1 MKGNTNMMKMRK
13 RLFVAVATFGILLIL
28 SACTTLGEIKVSLDA
43 TYEVTEGQTIEI
55 APLVTKD
62 GAEYQTALGY
72 VSLDTS
78 IAKFVDG
85 KLIGVKP
92 GQVRIKV
99 YAVEQPKAYATALV
113 TVTDNNLLSATF
125 DIEQEMNVN
134 EIQQIHYQI
143 IGTELQPLVNYH
155 SSNEQILTVDENG
168 TILAKSEG
176 SATVTIRLTSV
187 SDPSIYRE
195 YKYEIKISYYTYS
208 IEYVLNGG
216 KNHKDN
222 PKGIHINQLP
232 ITLYEPT
239 KAGYDFV
246 GWYDNAEFTNQPIT
260 IIEQME
266 NEQIQLFA
274 KWEKIDYTIEYNLN
288 GGTNHSDNPLVYNI
302 ETDTITLFPATKSY
316 YTFDGWYIGDIK
328 VETIQ
333 KGTIG
338 NQTLTAKYTPI
349 EYTIT
354 YDLDGGM
361 TTNQNCYTIESETIV
376 LSDATK
382 ANYNFI
388 GWFDSENRQV
398 TEIKAGSTG
407 NIELTACYVAIDYA
421 IEYVL
426 NGGINQEDNPSKYNV
441 ETNDILLLAPTKVG
455 YTFLGWLNENNEQ
468 VTEIKTGSTG
478 NIVLVANW
486 EADTYTVT
494 FDSNGGSIV
503 NSIDYTIESE
513 DITFVTP
520 IKIGYTFLG
529 WFNENN
535 EQVTVIENGSI
546 GDVTLTAK
554 WELIPYE
561 VTLDADGGRDV
572 ENVTFTVESDLI
584 ELPSTSKLGYTF
596 LGWFNEEDQHITS
609 IETGTV
615 GNLKLKAKYQLII
628 YTIQYDGLNDGDN
641 ANNPTEYTVESGS
654 IVLQNPI
661 LSSGYIFE
669 GWYDENDEFI
679 TTIESETKRNLVIKA
694 RLREYTIQEVK
705 ETTKETTVFTG
716 TITAISVLSSQYNNF
731 SILVND
737 GTASIMVYRISN
749 DAYAYNQFA
758 LGQKIRIKGQNIPY
772 NGLNEIATINSI
784 EIIEEGASLQP
795 VELETIPSEEELFSL
810 QCSIVKMTLT
820 FVSGT
825 LGSKQN
831 AIFKDANDNQITLR
845 GDSDWGTVDSMTLRA
860 GRQYT
865 IVGFVSW
872 YNGPQ
877 ISNLSHYPFVE
888 AVVTD
893 EMIAMDYLDQIR
905 LESTVTEDFGLPSVE
920 GITWTLKETAA
931 AELVSGTV
939 NIIRGEADV
948 VITLVATYTLNG
960 KGYDKEFDVVIKKQS
975 SGNEEWTLVT
985 NESELNVGDN
995 IVIVAKDSNVA
1006 LSTTQNSNNRL
1017 QTSITKS
1024 ENIITINDT
1033 VQILTL
1039 TAGTKEGT
1047 FGFDTG
1053 SGYLYAA
1060 SSSSNHLKTDQT
1072 LSDNSSWM
1080 ITIDETGVAKVV
1092 AQGSNTHNLLQ
1103 YNLSAKL
1110 FSCYS
1115 SSQKDISI
1123 YKLTASTP
1131 LTDEQ
1136 IAQKHLDNLSVVSE
1150 TSDDIALTQ
1159 DENLSWQLN
1168 TITDVASIVDG
1179 VLVVTPGDTDVT
1191 ITLVAVYTLNGK
1203 SFDKEFEIV
1212 VKKKDDVTK
1221 IEKTYTYQFVSGALK
1236 TAGGSATLGEID
1248 WSYGTLSY
1256 VGFDATKGIQVGS
1269 SNNPTSSLV
1278 LSTSVINGNIK
1289 SIVINASI
1297 AKSGTAKLSV
1307 SIGGINYLNAQALT
1321 TTATDYTILP
1331 NASGDI
1337 SITFT
1342 NTAKAFY
1349 IKSITIVYE
1358 E

>member
-1 MKGNTNMMKMRK
+1 MMKMRK

-143 IGTELQPLVNYH
+143 IGTELQPLVNYR

-222 PKGIHINQLP
+222 PKGVHINQLP
-232 ITLYEPT
+232 VTLYEPT

-246 GWYDNAEFTNQPIT
+246 GWYDNAEFINQPIT

-361 TTNQNCYTIESETIV
+361 TTNQNYYTIESETIV
-376 LSDATK
+376 LSDAAK
-382 ANYNFI
+382 ANYHFI
-388 GWFDSENRQV
+388 GWFDSENHQV
-398 TEIKAGSTG
+398 TEIPAGTTG
-407 NIELTACYVAIDYA
+407 NIELTAYYVAIDYA

-468 VTEIKTGSTG
+468 VTEIKTGSIG
-478 NIVLVANW
+478 NITLVANW

-494 FDSNGGSIV
+494 FDSNEGSSV
-503 NSIDYTIESE
+503 DSIEYTIESK
-513 DITFVTP
+513 DITFATPEKTGYTFLGWLNENNEQVTE
-520 IKIGYTFLG
+520 IKTGSTGNITLVAKWDLSKYTIDFDLDGGEFDTYIYRNREEAAAAFLQDFNNFANASYTTVAGYWKDGQKTAFWKNEQMRSKWLWIWDEIKVLSKAQGKDTQYIDNIISGTSYSGYATQNVALYLLGINNDMWISTYSATYGSLSSKWTAIDATNTTIELKGEIVTAYTIKDSFQLPLAAKEGYTFLGWLNENNEQVTEIKAGSTGNITLVAKWDLSKYTIDFDLDGGEFDTYIYRNREEAAAAFLQDFNNFANASYTTVAGYWKDGQKTAFWKNEQMRSKWLWIWDEIKVLSKAQGKDTQYIDNIISGTSYSGYATQNVALYLLGINNDMWISTYSATYGSLSSKWTAIDATNTTIELKQDVLTNYSPVDQIELPKGLKEGYTFLG

-535 EQVTVIENGSI
+535 EQVTVIEKGST
-546 GDVTLTAK
+546 GNLTLTAK
-554 WELIPYE
+554 WEVITYE
-561 VTLDADGGRDV
+561 ILLDADGGRDV
-572 ENVTFTVESDLI
+572 ENITFTVESDLI
-584 ELPSTSKLGYTF
+584 ELPATSKQGYTF
-596 LGWFNEEDQHITS
+596 LGWFDENGELVTT

-615 GNLKLKAKYQLII
+615 GNLTLKAKYQLLT
-628 YTIQYDGLNDGDN
+628 YTIQYAGLNDGDN

-679 TTIESETKRNLVIKA
+679 TTIESETKRNLVVKA
-694 RLREYTIQEVK
+694 KLREYTIQEVK
-705 ETTKETTVFTG
+705 ETTNETAVFTG

-749 DAYAYNQFA
+749 
-758 LGQKIRIKGQNIPY
+758 
-772 NGLNEIATINSI
+772 AT
-784 EIIEEGASLQP
+784 
-795 VELETIPSEEELFSL
+795 
-810 QCSIVKMTLT
+810 
-820 FVSGT
+820 
-825 LGSKQN
+825 
-831 AIFKDANDNQITLR
+831 
-845 GDSDWGTVDSMTLRA
+845 
-860 GRQYT
+860 
-865 IVGFVSW
+865 
-872 YNGPQ
+872 
-877 ISNLSHYPFVE
+877 
-888 AVVTD
+888 
-893 EMIAMDYLDQIR
+893 
-905 LESTVTEDFGLPSVE
+905 
-920 GITWTLKETAA
+920 
-931 AELVSGTV
+931 
-939 NIIRGEADV
+939 
-948 VITLVATYTLNG
+948 
-960 KGYDKEFDVVIKKQS
+960 
-975 SGNEEWTLVT
+975 
-985 NESELNVGDN
+985 
-995 IVIVAKDSNVA
+995 
-1006 LSTTQNSNNRL
+1006 
-1017 QTSITKS
+1017 
-1024 ENIITINDT
+1024 
-1033 VQILTL
+1033 
-1039 TAGTKEGT
+1039 
-1047 FGFDTG
+1047 
-1053 SGYLYAA
+1053 
-1060 SSSSNHLKTDQT
+1060 
-1072 LSDNSSWM
+1072 
-1080 ITIDETGVAKVV
+1080 
-1092 AQGSNTHNLLQ
+1092 
-1103 YNLSAKL
+1103 
-1110 FSCYS
+1110 
-1115 SSQKDISI
+1115 
-1123 YKLTASTP
+1123 
-1131 LTDEQ
+1131 
-1136 IAQKHLDNLSVVSE
+1136 
-1150 TSDDIALTQ
+1150 
-1159 DENLSWQLN
+1159 
-1168 TITDVASIVDG
+1168 
-1179 VLVVTPGDTDVT
+1179 
-1191 ITLVAVYTLNGK
+1191 
-1203 SFDKEFEIV
+1203 
-1212 VKKKDDVTK
+1212 
-1221 IEKTYTYQFVSGALK
+1221 
-1236 TAGGSATLGEID
+1236 
-1248 WSYGTLSY
+1248 
-1256 VGFDATKGIQVGS
+1256 
-1269 SNNPTSSLV
+1269 
-1278 LSTSVINGNIK
+1278 
-1289 SIVINASI
+1289 
-1297 AKSGTAKLSV
+1297 
-1307 SIGGINYLNAQALT
+1307 
-1321 TTATDYTILP
+1321 
-1331 NASGDI
+1331 
-1337 SITFT
+1337 
-1342 NTAKAFY
+1342 
-1349 IKSITIVYE
+1349 
-1358 E
+1358 

>member
-1 MKGNTNMMKMRK
+1 MTKMRK
-13 RLFVAVATFGILLIL
+13 RLFVAIATFGILLIL
-28 SACTTLGEIKVSLDA
+28 SACTTLGEIKISLDA

-85 KLIGVKP
+85 KLTGVKP

-99 YAVEQPKAYATALV
+99 YVVEQPKAYATALV

-143 IGTELQPLVNYH
+143 IGTELQPLISYH

-168 TILAKSEG
+168 TIVAKSEG
-176 SATVTIRLTSV
+176 SATVIIRLTSV
-187 SDPSIYRE
+187 NDPSIYRE

-222 PKGIHINQLP
+222 PKGVHINQLP

-239 KAGYDFV
+239 KAGYNFV
-246 GWYDNAEFTNQPIT
+246 GWYDNAEFTNQPI
-260 IIEQME
+260 ILIEQME

-288 GGTNHSDNPLVYNI
+288 GGTNHSDNPFVYNI
-302 ETDTITLFPATKSY
+302 ETDTITLSPATKAY

-349 EYTIT
+349 EYTIR
-354 YDLDGGM
+354 YNLDGGM
-361 TTNQNCYTIESETIV
+361 TTNQNNYTIESETIV
-376 LSDATK
+376 LSDAVK
-382 ANYNFI
+382 ANYLFI
-388 GWFDSENRQV
+388 GWFDSENHQV
-398 TEIKAGSTG
+398 TEIPTGTTG
-407 NIELTACYVAIDYA
+407 NIELIAYYVAIDYT

-426 NGGINQEDNPSKYNV
+426 NGGLNQENNPSKYNV
-441 ETNDILLLAPTKVG
+441 ETNDILLLSPSKKG
-455 YTFLGWLNENNEQ
+455 YTFLGWFNENNER
-468 VTEIKTGSTG
+468 VTVIKSGSAG
-478 NIVLVANW
+478 NIILVANW

-494 FDSNGGSIV
+494 FDSNGGASVDSIE
-503 NSIDYTIESE
+503 YTIESE
-513 DITFVTP
+513 DITFTASE
-520 IKIGYTFLG
+520 KTGYTFLG

-535 EQVTVIENGSI
+535 EEITGIKTGSV
-546 GDVTLTAK
+546 GDITLVAN
-554 WELIPYE
+554 WEADTYKI
-561 VTLDADGGRDV
+561 VLDANGGTGV
-572 ENVTFTVESDLI
+572 EDIEFTVESSAI
-584 ELPSTSKLGYTF
+584 ELPTTSKSGYTF
-596 LGWFNEEDQHITS
+596 LGWYDENDELVTT
-609 IETGTV
+609 IEAGTV
-615 GNLKLKAKYQLII
+615 GNLTLKAKYQLIT

-641 ANNPTEYTVESGS
+641 VNNPTEYTIESGS

-661 LSSGYIFE
+661 LVSGYIFE
-669 GWYDENDEFI
+669 GWYDENDELV
-679 TTIESETKRNLVIKA
+679 TTIESETNRNLVVTAK
-694 RLREYTIQEVK
+694 LREYTIQEVK
-705 ETTKETTVFTG
+705 ETTKETAVFTG

-731 SILVND
+731 SVLVND

-749 DAYAYNQFA
+749 ATYAYDQFA
-758 LGQKIRIKGQNIPY
+758 LGQKIKVKGQNVPY
-772 NGLNEIATINSI
+772 NGLNEIATIDSI
-784 EIIEEGASLQP
+784 EIIEEGVSLQP
-795 VELETIPSEEELFSL
+795 VELEVIPSEEELLAL
-810 QCSIVKMTLT
+810 QCSVVKMTLT

-825 LGSKQN
+825 LGVKQN
-831 AIFKDANDNQITLR
+831 AIFRDTNGNQITLR
-845 GDSDWGTVDSMTLRA
+845 GDSDWGTIDSMTLRV
-860 GRQYT
+860 GGQYT

-877 ISNLSHYPFVE
+877 ISNSSNYPFVE
-888 AVVTD
+888 AVVND
-893 EMIAMDYLDQIR
+893 ETIAMDYLDQIQI
-905 LESTVTEDFGLPSVE
+905 ESTATENFDLPSLE
-920 GITWTLKETAA
+920 GITWSMKETTA
-931 AELVSGTV
+931 AELVGGTV
-939 NIIRGEADV
+939 NIIRGEADI
-948 VITLVATYTLNG
+948 VITLVATYILNG
-960 KGYDKEFDVVIKKQS
+960 KGYDKAFDVVVKKQS

-985 NESELNVGDN
+985 NESDLNVGDT
-995 IVIVAKDSNVA
+995 IVIVAKDSDVA
-1006 LSTTQNSNNRL
+1006 LSTTQDKNNRK
-1017 QTSITKS
+1017 QTNITKS
-1024 ENIITINDT
+1024 ENIVAIDNT

-1047 FGFDTG
+1047 FGFDTS

-1060 SSSSNHLKTDQT
+1060 SSSSNYLRTEQT
-1072 LSDNSSWM
+1072 LSDNSSWK

-1092 AQGSNTHNLLQ
+1092 AQGSNTRNLLK
-1103 YNLSAKL
+1103 YNSTSSI

-1115 SSQKDISI
+1115 SGQKDISI

-1136 IAQKHLDNLSVVSE
+1136 MAQKYLNNLSVVNE
-1150 TSDDIALTQ
+1150 TSLDITLAQ

-1168 TITDVASIVDG
+1168 TVTDVANIVDG

-1191 ITLVAVYTLNGK
+1191 ITLVAIYTLNGQ
-1203 SFDKEFEIV
+1203 SYDREFEIV
-1212 VKKKDDVTK
+1212 VKKKDDATK

-1236 TAGGSATLGEID
+1236 TAGGSAILGEIN
-1248 WSYGTLSY
+1248 WSYGTLSF
-1256 VGFDATKGIQVGS
+1256 VGFDASKGIQVGS
-1269 SNNPTSSLV
+1269 SNNPTNSLV
-1278 LSTSVINGNIK
+1278 LSTSAINGNIK

-1337 SITFT
+1337 SISFT